1 MEEAAAG
8 DSAELVQLA
17 NLLVDEGQKQN
28 LILRASAGVGFKM
41 HCNGIAQKYAVL
53 NRSLHDVDLIGKSQ
67 NLRKIT
73 SLMESH
79 GFVKV
84 PTSLNAAFSSR
95 EIYYHPKVGVE
106 VDVFLD
112 RLQMNHT
119 IELKDRLELDSPTIT
134 ISDLLLQKLQIVQ
147 LNLKDLSDMIMLLS
161 EHSLGKTD
169 REEVNVPYIAKT
181 LSQDWGFYYTACM
194 SLQKIVGQLPQING
208 LDGWVVEEVSKKSNS
223 ILESVE
229 GHPKSV
235 GWRLRAKIGTS
246 KRWYREVER
255 EAPLFVASSDRP
267 PSTN

>member
-1 MEEAAAG
+1 LKEGEAG
-8 DSAELVQLA
+8 NSSELVQLA
-17 NLLVDEGQKQN
+17 NLLVDEGQNQN
-28 LILRASAGVGFKM
+28 LVLRASAGVGFKM

-53 NRSLHDVDLIGKSQ
+53 NRSLHDIDFVGRSQ

-73 SLMESH
+73 GVMESQ

-95 EIYYHPKVGVE
+95 EIYYHPKARVE

-147 LNLKDLSDMIMLLS
+147 LNMKDLTDLIMLLS
-161 EHSLGKTD
+161 EHDLGKTEK
-169 REEVNVPYIAKT
+169 EEVNLPYIAKI
-181 LSQDWGFYYTACM
+181 LSEDWGFYYTACM
-194 SLQKIVGQLPQING
+194 NLQKIVGQLPQVDG
-208 LDGWVVEEVSKKSNS
+208 LDGWIVEEVSKKTSG

-229 GHPKSV
+229 RHPKSL
-235 GWRLRAKIGTS
+235 GWRLRAKVGTS

-255 EAPLFVASSDRP
+255 EAPLVVASGDQP